1 LTLIIACKFYVLSLP
16 PNYDSLAFIE
26 KKNSIQEHSGY
37 STVSSRFF
45 RILRTCTSI
54 ILWILSFLVFIPVQ
68 VSAQKELDVPQLSI
82 QTQSYLH
89 NPEAG
94 TYLYRNAKVEWEGI
108 SVESTEIL
116 YHPGKNKLT
125 AKGYVRVTEGE
136 IIAVMDELEINIKNG
151 NGIFRNTIFYDA
163 SSKAYMTAK
172 EVRRVGNGEY
182 TAKTCT
188 FTTCNPKSPAWQ
200 ITGSE
205 VNYYSQNFS
214 SSSSST
220 LRVGGVPV
228 FYFPYLA
235 WPTVQRRQSGFLPAE
250 YLIVR
255 SSLRKFDLGYRF
267 GIPYFWNIDPE
278 QDLTLTYDW
287 VERRGPGFRLDYQY
301 AWKEGMRGEVK
312 YQQFFERDLRDPENE
327 SGSLSF
333 EEIESSDLNPQRYK
347 FEFNHNQQLDAQS
360 RLITSAL
367 VYSDSQFQKE
377 YELVV
382 SPSPNTAQQLS
393 TNINRQFSK
402 GSITL
407 STTQTR
413 IFSELAIL
421 NRKIN
426 LTQVQYLPALTFQFS
441 DTLWDSGKSTL
452 TSSLSGSAVRY
463 YRVQGYNGDGVIVT
477 PRLNFQFPLFQ
488 HFNASLE
495 IGKKYPRYRVSDPDV
510 TGSDDEYGFNI
521 LDGKAEINTTLS
533 RTFKTDSGI
542 YSRFKHL
549 IKPRLQYDYIEDV
562 EQESPSGIPFGET
575 VSTRRLATF
584 RLENVLLVKRR
595 FFERSVKLTSLSLD
609 RMRRNQLD
617 PVLIRKL
624 ALILGQEFAS
634 EKIFTEQLVQLFGE
648 NLSSQQIGNI
658 LGYAEK
664 GVIPLLNSQAGGQTR
679 EGKSHNLASLNFV
692 QYYDFFKK
700 DLYFKPIG
708 PAVKG
713 DETDS
718 DQPLLPLRTIFNFTP
733 GSAFSINL
741 SNRFHHQKKQVVE
754 YSAAVS
760 VGLSTHNKAS
770 VNFRNNKFSYQTP
783 FGKAVAAANT
793 FGFSNNIEASDEL
806 AFGFSG
812 TVNLDADSYTFRR
825 RLSSSAFTLD
835 YRPDCWNIRLALTE
849 DVGKTLSNSGR
860 EEEYIDRTLYTYIN
874 LGGISIPEQISPDLE

>member
-1 LTLIIACKFYVLSLP
+1 MPASFMFCRFPPIMIPLRSLT
-16 PNYDSLAFIE
+16 
-26 KKNSIQEHSGY
+26 KKYSIQQHSG
-37 STVSSRFF
+37 SNTDSRRFF
-45 RILRTCTSI
+45 RILSSFTS
-54 ILWILSFLVFIPVQ
+54 LTFWILALLVFIPVQ
-68 VSAQKELDVPQLSI
+68 VSAQDGLDIPQLSI

-116 YHPGKNKLT
+116 YHPEKNTLT

-136 IIAVMDELEINIKNG
+136 IIAVMDELEINIKDG
-151 NGIFRNTIFYDA
+151 TGIFINTIFYDA

-172 EVRRVGNGEY
+172 EVRRVGKNEY

-188 FTTCNPKSPAWQ
+188 FTTCNPKAPAWQ
-200 ITGSE
+200 VTGSE

-235 WPTVQRRQSGFLPAE
+235 WPTVKRRQSGFLPPE

-255 SSLRKFDLGYRF
+255 SSLRKFDLGYRL
-267 GIPYFWNIDPE
+267 GIPYFWDIDPE

-312 YQQFFERDLRDPENE
+312 YQQFFERDPRDPENE
-327 SGSLSF
+327 SGSLSS
-333 EEIESSDLNPQRYK
+333 EELAVADLNPQRFK
-347 FEFNHNQQLDAQS
+347 FEFNHNQQLDVQS
-360 RLITSAL
+360 RLIASAL

-382 SPSPNTAQQLS
+382 STSPNTAQQIS
-393 TNINRQFSK
+393 ANINRQFSK

-407 STTQTR
+407 SATQTR
-413 IFSELAIL
+413 TFSELAIL
-421 NRKIN
+421 NRAID
-426 LTQVQYLPALTFQFS
+426 LTQVQYLPALSFQFS
-441 DTLWDSGKSTL
+441 DSLWRSGKSTL
-452 TSSLSGSAVRY
+452 SSSLSGSAVRY
-463 YRVQGYNGDGVIVT
+463 YRVQGYNGEGASVT

-488 HFNASLE
+488 HFNASFNV
-495 IGKKYPRYRVSDPDV
+495 GKKISSYKVRDPDV
-510 TGSDDEYGFNI
+510 SGSEDAYGFNI

-562 EQESPSGIPFGET
+562 RQTSTSGVPFGGT
-575 VSTRRLATF
+575 VSTRRLATL
-584 RLENVLLVKRR
+584 RLDNVLLVKRR

-634 EKIFTEQLVQLFGE
+634 EKLFTEQLARLTGDK
-648 NLSSQQIGNI
+648 LTTQQKNTI
-658 LGYAEK
+658 LGYVEK
-664 GVIPLLNSQAGGQTR
+664 GVIPLLNSQVGGQTR
-679 EGKSHNLASLNFV
+679 EGKSRNLASLNFV
-692 QYYDFFKK
+692 QHYDFFKK
-700 DLYFKPIG
+700 DPFFQPVG

-713 DETDS
+713 DETES
-718 DQPLLPLRTIFNFTP
+718 DQPLLPLRTNLNFTP
-733 GSAFSINL
+733 SSAFSINL
-741 SNRFHHQKKQVVE
+741 FNRYHHQQKRVVE

-770 VNFRNNKFSYQTP
+770 VNFRNNEEAYQTP
-783 FGKAVAAANT
+783 FGNDVAAANT
-793 FGFSNNIEASDEL
+793 FGFSNSFEASDKL

-825 RLSSSAFTLD
+825 RLSSSALTLD

-849 DVGKTLSNSGR
+849 NVGTTVSNSGR
-860 EEEYIDRTLYTYIN
+860 EQEYIDRTLYAYIN
-874 LGGISIPEQISPDLE
+874 LGGISLPEQILPDLD

>member
-1 LTLIIACKFYVLSLP
+1 MFCRFLPIMIPLRSLK
-16 PNYDSLAFIE
+16 N
-26 KKNSIQEHSGY
+26 KNSIQEHSCY

>member
-1 LTLIIACKFYVLSLP
+1 MIPLRSLT
-16 PNYDSLAFIE
+16 
-26 KKNSIQEHSGY
+26 KKYSIQQHFGSNTD
-37 STVSSRFF
+37 SRRFF
-45 RILRTCTSI
+45 RILSSFTS
-54 ILWILSFLVFIPVQ
+54 LTFWILALLVFIPVQ
-68 VSAQKELDVPQLSI
+68 VYAQDGLDIPQLSI

-116 YHPGKNKLT
+116 YHPEKNKLT

-136 IIAVMDELEINIKNG
+136 IIAVMDELEINIKDG
-151 NGIFRNTIFYDA
+151 TGIFINTIFYDA

-172 EVRRVGNGEY
+172 EVRRSGKNEY

-214 SSSSST
+214 SSRSST

-235 WPTVQRRQSGFLPAE
+235 WPTVERRQSGFLPPE

-312 YQQFFERDLRDPENE
+312 YQQFFERDPRDPDKE
-327 SGSLSF
+327 SGSLSS
-333 EEIESSDLNPQRYK
+333 EEIEASELNPQRYK

-421 NRKIN
+421 NRKID
-426 LTQVQYLPALTFQFS
+426 LTQVQYLPALSFQFS

-452 TSSLSGSAVRY
+452 SSSLSGSAVRY

-495 IGKKYPRYRVSDPDV
+495 LGKKYPRYRVSDPDV
-510 TGSDDEYGFNI
+510 SGSDDEYGFNI

-562 EQESPSGIPFGET
+562 EQEAPSGIPFGGT

-609 RMRRNQLD
+609 RMRRNRLD

-634 EKIFTEQLVQLFGE
+634 EKLFIEQLFRLFGE
-648 NLSSQQIGNI
+648 NLSAQQIGNI

-718 DQPLLPLRTIFNFTP
+718 DQPLLPLRTIFSFTP

-783 FGKAVAAANT
+783 FGKAVAVANT

-812 TVNLDADSYTFRR
+812 TVNLDADSYSYRR

-835 YRPDCWNIRLALTE
+835 YRPDCWNIRFALTE
-849 DVGKTLSNSGR
+849 NVGTTVSNSGR

-874 LGGISIPEQISPDLE
+874 LGGISLPEQISPDLD